1 MRNRTQVE
9 VTAAT
14 GDKTTV
20 SQHSANADEYG
31 ILCTP
36 GSTKSEVE
44 VGVGSALP
52 FGEFKVF
59 VRVVLQCDQSEKALD
74 AAGTLA
80 YLKARE
86 YAQDA
91 MNNYLVERAEAAAN
105 EAEGSSG

>member
-1 MRNRTQVE
+1 LKKQAQVE
-9 VTAAT
+9 VTATT

-20 SQHSANADEYG
+20 NQHSDDSDEYG
-31 ILCTP
+31 MICTP
-36 GSTKSEVE
+36 GSVRAEVD

-59 VRVVLQCDQSEKALD
+59 VRVVLQCDQNERALD

-91 MNNYLVERAEAAAN
+91 MNNYLVERAEA
-105 EAEGSSG
+105 EEGTSG